1 MNVYTH
7 VAMDDLANDLEAM
20 APVLVESTVTPE
32 EQPTSDP
39 ASTVPAELAALASNW
54 ADLPEHVRQAI
65 AALAQS

>member
-20 APVLVESTVTPE
+20 APVLPESTAE
-32 EQPTSDP
+32 LEKQPASQST
-39 ASTVPAELAALASNW
+39 STVPAELAALASNW
-54 ADLPEHVRQAI
+54 AELPEQVRQAI